1 MEKYKRATI
10 LDDKA
15 KLQNVFLAEGSLAQL
30 PALCEAKQA
39 KRIFLVVD
47 EVAYKLSGAAEALR
61 PHLPP
66 DAVTLFSGFEPN
78 PRLDDVER
86 GVIKC
91 RKSRPDLVVAL
102 GGGTAIDIA
111 KMIASMAL
119 HDSSP
124 REIATKGLAFP
135 QGTLPLIAI
144 PTTAGTGSEAT
155 HFAVVYVDGEKYSV
169 ADPCLLPETA
179 IVDPKLT
186 YSVPTRM
193 TAATGLDAF
202 CQAIESIWAV
212 GATEESVGYAK
223 EAAALAF
230 AHLPTA
236 TNNPTEE
243 ARYAMCRASHL
254 AGKAINISKTTLPHA
269 ISYAITADYGIPHG
283 AAVATT
289 LSSVLAYNFG
299 VTSSDCADTR
309 GAPHVHQRLSMIL
322 EILGAATIAEAC
334 QRVES
339 FVSSLGCN
347 PTLVSA
353 GIHQHEKIRTL
364 AERVNPERLSNN
376 PRKAN
381 HEDLFSL
388 LSGKNRLPLKP
399 NARISA
405 PRSAAS

>member
-1 MEKYKRATI
+1 
-10 LDDKA
+10 
-15 KLQNVFLAEGSLAQL
+15 
-30 PALCEAKQA
+30 
-39 KRIFLVVD
+39 
-47 EVAYKLSGAAEALR
+47 
-61 PHLPP
+61 
-66 DAVTLFSGFEPN
+66 
-78 PRLDDVER
+78 
-86 GVIKC
+86 
-91 RKSRPDLVVAL
+91 
-102 GGGTAIDIA
+102 
-111 KMIASMAL
+111 MAL

-236 TNNPTEE
+236 TNSPTEE

-388 LSGKNRLPLKP
+388 LSGKNREWQLAKGTAWTEADVTQLYDEFVPFQLDAIRQNSQLVPGLASTVDALKAQDIKIGATTGYFRAAADLVTEVGLPLG
-399 NARISA
+399 
-405 PRSAAS
+405 